1 MKFGNI
7 TIGKQ
12 LLVGWGLPKA
22 LGKGKKQIRGSA
34 YVEGPLQVGNDTQ
47 YKRVEA
53 TVMIGEED
61 NDDALIPAVQQVMDL
76 EDGVDSTQRPSKLSL
91 KVKGNVHIEGD
102 SKNKQTLKI
111 NSEAGNA
118 IDINDGTVWIDDS
131 GEAMFKTGT
140 GGKTLS
146 DRFGDADDRPKPFDL
161 KHPSKEGWRLRHAC
175 IEGPEVGVYYRG
187 RVRNRHN
194 VIDLPSYWKDLVNV
208 DSISVQL
215 TPIGAHQNVIVKRW
229 DENRVY
235 LQAQGGMPVD
245 CFFHVY
251 AERKDINPLIVEY
264 KGESCNDYPDPNH
277 HAIPDVDRN
286 YNDPQYRGDRNT
298 ITG

>member
-34 YVEGPLQVGNDTQ
+34 YVEGPLQVGNDKQ
-47 YKRVEA
+47 YDRVEA

-102 SKNKQTLKI
+102 SKTDETLKI

-161 KHPSKEGWRLRHAC
+161 KHPIKVGWRLRHAC

-187 RVRNRHN
+187 RVRNSKEI
-194 VIDLPSYWKDLVNV
+194 VLPTYWKGLVHT
-208 DSISVQL
+208 DSITVQL
-215 TPIGAHQNVIVKRW
+215 QPVGAHQDIIIKRW
-229 DENRVY
+229 DDEKIY
-235 LQAQGGMPVD
+235 LQSMGGMPID
-245 CFFHVY
+245 CFYHVY
-251 AERKDINPLIVEY
+251 AERKDINPLITEY
-264 KGESCNDYPDPNH
+264 EGDECFDYPDPNYKPGTVNPRYDD
-277 HAIPDVDRN
+277 PD
-286 YNDPQYRGDRNT
+286 YRGDRNT